1 MKKVLLVL
9 PVLFAIALTACNG
22 GENNGNGK
30 SSITSVT
37 VKPAKYSLAI
47 GAQFT
52 LTAVA
57 TPAGEKGEYTWSSSD
72 TLIAKVDQEG
82 TVTGISAG
90 TAYITATEKGGQSGQ
105 SEIRVVSYLESFSFG
120 QVFMWNFNLAD
131 TLTAKIEDVTSSTG
145 ETYKAY
151 KLPIDFMVFSEGFY
165 LSDDLSFAG
174 AQEGVI
180 ITMPS
185 YFYWASQYLNDGKG
199 GSRYVLGY
207 WGVVDGYDKEDYT
220 MMGDKGVYTDATLAN
235 VLKVVD
241 AYNEGNYTDAGA
253 YLKLAGESVT
263 GTKLSVKRYS
273 CSQQDPTQCGY
284 SSNYIPDAIIEQAV
298 FYVTNGTGSSKWM
311 NAMPYCA
318 FKFRELKNDDDWS
331 NYIFGLEASYDEES
345 QKIVVSDRS
354 KLQVSEPIIVQY
366 GTKPSNVNFNELIEL
381 PETAFPTEEQ
391 QANLKRQIEEGNY
404 RVVNIYDL
412 MHN

>member
-22 GENNGNGK
+22 GENNGK
-30 SSITSVT
+30 TSITSVT

-120 QVFMWNFNLAD
+120 QVFMWDFSMAD
-131 TLTAKIEDVTSSTG
+131 SIDAKIEEVKSSDG
-145 ETYKAY
+145 KTYKAY
-151 KLPIDFMVFSEGFY
+151 KMPINFLVFSEGFY
-165 LSDDLSFAG
+165 ISDDGAYAG

-180 ITMPS
+180 ISMPS
-185 YFYWASQYLNDGKG
+185 YFYWASKYLNDGEG
-199 GSRYVLGY
+199 GMRFVLGY
-207 WGVVDGYDKEDYT
+207 WGVVDGYPMEENT
-220 MMGDKGVYTDATLAN
+220 MVGDKGVYTDATLAN
-235 VLKVVD
+235 ALKAVD
-241 AYNEGNYTDAGA
+241 TYNAGNYTDASA

-263 GTKLSVKRYS
+263 GTSLSVKSYS
-273 CSQQDPTQCGY
+273 CSKDDPTNCGY

-298 FYVTNGTGSSKWM
+298 FYVTNSNGSSKWM

-318 FKFRELKNDDDWS
+318 FKFRELKQDKDWS
-331 NYIFGLEASYDEES
+331 NYIFGLDATYDEES
-345 QKIVVSDRS
+345 QKIVVNDRS
-354 KLQVSEPIIVQY
+354 KLQISEPIIVQY
-366 GTKPSNVNFNELIEL
+366 GTKPSSVNFNELIEL
-381 PETAFPTEEQ
+381 PDTAFPTEEEV
-391 QANLKRQIEEGNY
+391 AAFKRTIEENNY
-404 RVVNIYDL
+404 RVVNIQDL
-412 MHN
+412 MRK